1 LPYLRLLGA
10 QVAIGAAAI
19 FARFAL
25 SGAGPLAVSALRLG
39 IAALIAL
46 AIALPFPRL
55 SMRREVAFA
64 CAGAALA
71 LHFAAWI
78 ASLLY
83 TSVAISTLLVTTTPL
98 WTQLYES
105 ARERRAPERSFV
117 LAVGLA
123 LAGVALIVFGGPA
136 AAQRAPVPGRAFLGE
151 ALALVGS
158 GAIGAYLIIVRDAGA
173 RHAAPLPTRQIVA
186 RTYGWSTIFLIA
198 AALVSRESAPATAA
212 VAAWSGI
219 LAMAIVSQLIGHTA
233 LNAALR
239 DFSPKTIA
247 LTTLV
252 EPVIAAAFAAAIF
265 REALSPQTFAGGG
278 LVLAA
283 VGITLRNTAAYA
295 SGAAFPAVERT
306 NSAE

>member
-1 LPYLRLLGA
+1 MPYLRLLGA

-25 SGAGPLAVSALRLG
+25 VGAGPFAVSALRLG
-39 IAALIAL
+39 IAAAL
-46 AIALPFPRL
+46 ALAVALPFPRL
-55 SMRREVAFA
+55 SVRREIAFA
-64 CAGAALA
+64 GAGAALA

-117 LAVGLA
+117 VSLALA
-123 LAGVALIVFGGPA
+123 LAGVALIVFADPA
-136 AAQRAPVPGRAFLGE
+136 GTQRAPVPGRALLGE

-158 GAIGAYLIIVRDAGA
+158 VAIGAYLIIVRDAGA
-173 RHAAPLPTRQIVA
+173 RHAEPLPTRQIVA
-186 RTYGWSTIFLIA
+186 RTYGWSTVALA
-198 AALVSRESAPATAA
+198 LAALVSGEGAPPTAD
-212 VAAWSGI
+212 VASWGGI
-219 LAMAIVSQLIGHTA
+219 LAMALVSQSIGHTA

-252 EPVIAAAFAAAIF
+252 EPVVAAAFAALLF
-265 REALSPQTFAGGG
+265 REALSPQTLAGAG
-278 LVLAA
+278 LVLTA
-283 VGITLRNTAAYA
+283 VGITLRTTVTYP
-295 SGAAFPAVERT
+295 SETPSPQIEQL
-306 NSAE
+306 